1 LKSILNSLFGF
12 AFISILSFTIVFGTA
27 GYLLAKR
34 RGISLAL
41 GIVLGS
47 LLGVA
52 GWCLIA
58 IVDYMRRRST
68 HSSLIGSSTN
78 PERDESILYP
88 SVDEDLDF

>member
-1 LKSILNSLFGF
+1 MKSILNSLFGF
-12 AFISILSFTIVFGTA
+12 AFVSILSFTIVFGTA

-52 GWCLIA
+52 GWSLIA
-58 IVDYMRRRST
+58 IIDYMRRSSRHSALIA
-68 HSSLIGSSTN
+68 SSLN
-78 PERDESILYP
+78 PEQVESILYP